1 MVVTNQHERRTL
13 LLRLVASHEHKRGC
27 AMKKTIVKTKLVLR
41 KETTRVLRD
50 NDLRCVGA
58 GKNGNDGTKRD
69 ETCVAPVIPER
80 D

>member
-1 MVVTNQHERRTL
+1 
-13 LLRLVASHEHKRGC
+13 
-27 AMKKTIVKTKLVLR
+27 MKKTIVKTKLVLR

-69 ETCVAPVIPER
+69 ETCVAPVIPEL